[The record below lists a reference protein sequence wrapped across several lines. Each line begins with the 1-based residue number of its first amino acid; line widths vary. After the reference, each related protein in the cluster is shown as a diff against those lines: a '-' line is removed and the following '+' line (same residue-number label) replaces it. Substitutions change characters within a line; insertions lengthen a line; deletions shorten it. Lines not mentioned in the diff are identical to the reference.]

1 MLLPRV
7 LKIQD
12 DELLYGWYERI
23 LQENRIEGNKG
34 EETRFFRT
42 FFNPR
47 EDAEIRGTIRYDYIL
62 NLERLCSLHAL
73 HRKFPS
79 VEELLRFH
87 TDYYAMLPL
96 RTFGEQVKLAEFILR
111 PRMDRKTCIPVCQ
124 TEITELHA
132 REGSWYLRVEDQLP
146 GVRVHNGKPLV
157 RCRVMEGRIVGEE
170 PLRLKAGMEAEE
182 RLSRFVKEMYR
193 KPAAGI
199 SLARTKEAVRRQ
211 LV

>member
-62 NLERLCSLHAL
+62 NLERLCTLFTGSSQAWRNFLGSI
-73 HRKFPS
+73 R
-79 VEELLRFH
+79 
-87 TDYYAMLPL
+87 
-96 RTFGEQVKLAEFILR
+96 I
-111 PRMDRKTCIPVCQ
+111 
-124 TEITELHA
+124 ITPCCRCGRL
-132 REGSWYLRVEDQLP
+132 GSR
-146 GVRVHNGKPLV
+146 
-157 RCRVMEGRIVGEE
+157 
-170 PLRLKAGMEAEE
+170 
-182 RLSRFVKEMYR
+182 
-193 KPAAGI
+193 
-199 SLARTKEAVRRQ
+199 
-211 LV
+211 

>member
-87 TDYYAMLPL
+87 TDYYTMLPL

-132 REGSWYLRVEDQLP
+132 GEGS
-146 GVRVHNGKPLV
+146 
-157 RCRVMEGRIVGEE
+157 
-170 PLRLKAGMEAEE
+170 
-182 RLSRFVKEMYR
+182 
-193 KPAAGI
+193 
-199 SLARTKEAVRRQ
+199 
-211 LV
+211 